1 MIRTVSKIAISL
13 PPELHKA
20 LEQVRKKT
28 GRSRSALLQEALRL
42 WLQAQQEAAL
52 IRQYEAGYRSQPES
66 RAEVRAAEAAAVRLL
81 ASQEW

>member
-1 MIRTVSKIAISL
+1 MIRTASKVAISL

-28 GRSRSALLQEALRL
+28 GRSRSALVQEALRL
-42 WLQAQQEAAL
+42 WLHAQQQAVL
-52 IRQYEAGYRSQPES
+52 IRQYEAGYRKRPES
-66 RAEVRAAEAAAVRLL
+66 AGEVRAAEAAAVRLL